1 MQILRVS
8 DTVTLKSGEI
18 EVDINPLNYSQ
29 NIEVSNCLKIVAGK
43 EVSDAN
49 KQTELLIKYAIKEVR
64 GAKSFDGSSFV
75 IKREGSEL
83 NIEQIT
89 DAISIL
95 MKTKLIGHL
104 STVAYTASVKEMKDV
119 KLLVNG
125 KEVDFEKK
133 D

>member
-1 MQILRVS
+1 
-8 DTVTLKSGEI
+8 
-18 EVDINPLNYSQ
+18 
-29 NIEVSNCLKIVAGK
+29 
-43 EVSDAN
+43 
-49 KQTELLIKYAIKEVR
+49 
-64 GAKSFDGSSFV
+64 
-75 IKREGSEL
+75 
-83 NIEQIT
+83 
-89 DAISIL
+89 